1 MFSMLIFFE
10 VTRDKFYYKKWL
22 QSITIKKFIQFVANS
37 DCKFMFFSDTSC
49 EIPGDLTKWI
59 EVLENNIS

>member
-1 MFSMLIFFE
+1 MLIFFE

-37 DCKFMFFSDTSC
+37 NCKFMFFSDTFC
-49 EIPGDLTKWI
+49 EIPSDLTK
-59 EVLENNIS
+59 